1 MRVDDILNNFLQENC
16 FDCHAVYDVEAD
28 SYYSIYE
35 EEIVLGGQPD
45 AVADKVFMKYVKELG
60 LMGEW
65 NINTL
70 TFMHELSHHLTL
82 HLLDEEEVKIS
93 QEIKFF
99 CSLESE
105 RFGDNEDICMIY
117 FKCPEEAIATE
128 YAVEYLNNNYEL
140 MQEFDKELTDALNCR

>member
-45 AVADKVFMKYVKELG
+45 PVADRVFMKYVKELG
-60 LMGEW
+60 LIGEW

-82 HLLDEEEVKIS
+82 HLL
-93 QEIKFF
+93 
-99 CSLESE
+99 
-105 RFGDNEDICMIY
+105 
-117 FKCPEEAIATE
+117 
-128 YAVEYLNNNYEL
+128 
-140 MQEFDKELTDALNCR
+140 

>member
-16 FDCHAVYDVEAD
+16 FDCHAVYDAEAD

-45 AVADKVFMKYVKELG
+45 PVADRVFMEYVKELG
-60 LMGEW
+60 LIGEW
-65 NINTL
+65 NINQ
-70 TFMHELSHHLTL
+70 
-82 HLLDEEEVKIS
+82 D
-93 QEIKFF
+93 IKFF

-105 RFGDNEDICMIY
+105 KFGDNEDICMIY

-140 MQEFDKELTDALNCR
+140 MQKFDKELTDALNCR